1 MIYLQLFYEFFM
13 TGLFT
18 IGGGLAAIPLLKEM
32 SEKTGWFTE
41 TQLADMIA
49 VSESTPG
56 PLAINMA
63 TYVGFTTAGFA
74 GGVVASLGM
83 IMPPLIIVLT
93 IARLLS
99 KFREN
104 TIVDS
109 AFYGLRPASVGLISA
124 AGLSVLRLSLVHT
137 ELWEETGVLTDLV
150 DIKAILL
157 AVVLFVLTKKVNA
170 HPVAF
175 IACSAVVGIIFKL

>member
-1 MIYLQLFYEFFM
+1 M

-18 IGGGLAAIPLLKEM
+18 IGGGLAAIPLLQEM
-32 SEKTGWFTE
+32 SERTGWFTG

-63 TYVGFTTAGFA
+63 TYVGYTTAGVM
-74 GGVVASLGM
+74 GGVIASLGM
-83 IMPPLIIVLT
+83 IMPPLIITLA

-99 KFREN
+99 KFRDSN
-104 TIVDS
+104 IVDS

-124 AGLSVLRLSLVHT
+124 AGLNVLRLSLIHT
-137 ELWEETGVLTDLV
+137 ESWKETGALTDLV
-150 DIKAILL
+150 DFKAIIL
-157 AVVLFVLTKKVNA
+157 AVALYALIKKFNT
-170 HPVAF
+170 HPVIA
-175 IACSAVVGIIFKL
+175 IACSAAIGVIFKF